1 MSIHLPTSIDLPGPI
16 DLYVKSENAGDANA
30 LSECFAAN
38 ATVHDEHHTYRGLAA
53 IQEWKVEAKRKY
65 GHTVVPLDVTQ
76 RDGKTILKAELT
88 GNFPGSP
95 VTLDFSF
102 VLERG
107 KIVSLDIR

>member
-1 MSIHLPTSIDLPGPI
+1 MSIHLPAPI

-30 LSECFAAN
+30 LSECFAAD

-53 IQEWKVEAKRKY
+53 IREWKVEAKRKY
-65 GHTVVPLDVTQ
+65 GHTVTPVDVTEQ
-76 RDGKTILKAELT
+76 DGKTILKARLT

-95 VTLDFSF
+95 VTLNYSF
-102 VLERG
+102 VLESG